1 MGTTK
6 STRRFI
12 DLVVKYGLT
21 LTENWSDIRVR
32 EQTCTMIGH
41 FYLSP
46 VFRHVPDRHCASTI
60 LPFPEIAYA

>member
-1 MGTTK
+1 MGTAK

-32 EQTCTMIGH
+32 EHICTMIGH
-41 FYLSP
+41 SDLSP

-60 LPFPEIAYA
+60 LLFPEIACA